1 MQRTHSN
8 LELIHF
14 LQHDLA
20 LSTSEIGML
29 LRRQETEQAPIPM
42 LLWQYGLISL
52 EQLGQVFDWLESRV
66 QLVIESSV

>member
-1 MQRTHSN
+1 MQRPCCN

-20 LSTSEIGML
+20 LSASEIAVL

-52 EQLGQVFDWLESRV
+52 EQLGQIFDWLESRV
-66 QLVIESSV
+66 QLSFELRV